1 MSDDLI
7 PKHLVPYL
15 EQVDGLRRVGA
26 NFWERG
32 WSRGTS
38 SNYSTI
44 VGRDQT
50 QILITASGKDKGKL
64 TRSDFVLVD
73 REGQPIGEGQPKS
86 SAETLLHC
94 VAAEDPEVGAVLHT
108 HSIWSTVLSDRF
120 APQGGIL
127 IEGYEMLKGLS
138 GVTTHEHA
146 EWIPI
151 FDNTQDI
158 PSLAQQ
164 VRETQQSDRPI
175 AHCYIIRK
183 HGIYTWGKDLDE
195 AFRHI
200 EVLEFLFECIGRTAT
215 MG

>member
-1 MSDDLI
+1 MSDDQI
-7 PKHLVPYL
+7 PDHLQPYK
-15 EQVDGLRRVGA
+15 EQVDGLRRVAA

-38 SNYSTI
+38 SNCSAI
-44 VGRDQT
+44 VGRDPT

-73 REGQPIGEGQPKS
+73 TEGQPICEGQPKS

-151 FDNTQDI
+151 FDNTQNI
-158 PSLAQQ
+158 PSLAQK
-164 VRETQQSDRPI
+164 VRESQQSDRPI
-175 AHCYIIRK
+175 SHCYIIRK